1 MRLAQGQLWFSLRD
15 RAASRVWNP
24 QHENSRSKHLFTR
37 DLVLLWSVG
46 PVHLQ

>member
-1 MRLAQGQLWFSLRD
+1 MRLPQGQLWFSLWD
-15 RAASRVWNP
+15 RAASRVWNR
-24 QHENSRSKHLFTR
+24 QHENSHSKHLFAR